1 MDWNQLIRRALPLG
15 NSKIPLS
22 KDLHRIRSREA
33 VPGESKAELPIKQ
46 ALGVATNTKEANQ
59 DLDLI
64 LLLWAR

>member
-1 MDWNQLIRRALPLG
+1 M

-33 VPGESKAELPIKQ
+33 APGDSKAELAIKQ
-46 ALGVATNTKEANQ
+46 ALGVATNAKEGNQ
-59 DLDLI
+59 DLDII